1 MNYHNLNFECGE
13 LIALRKSLRSYPELG
28 KNKRKSKNK
37 TAQKNPQA
45 YTQKNTAHKSQTH
58 LETSQYSRIK

>member
-13 LIALRKSLRSYPELG
+13 LIALRKSLRSYQELG

-37 TAQKNPQA
+37 TAQKKTPSIHTKKHC
-45 YTQKNTAHKSQTH
+45 TQEPDPLRDIA
-58 LETSQYSRIK
+58 I

>member
-13 LIALRKSLRSYPELG
+13 LFALRKSLRSYPELG

-37 TAQKNPQA
+37 TAQKKPQA

-58 LETSQYSRIK
+58 

>member
-13 LIALRKSLRSYPELG
+13 LIALRKSLRSYQELG

-37 TAQKNPQA
+37 TAQKKPQD
-45 YTQKNTAHKSQTH
+45 THKKTLH
-58 LETSQYSRIK
+58 TRARPT